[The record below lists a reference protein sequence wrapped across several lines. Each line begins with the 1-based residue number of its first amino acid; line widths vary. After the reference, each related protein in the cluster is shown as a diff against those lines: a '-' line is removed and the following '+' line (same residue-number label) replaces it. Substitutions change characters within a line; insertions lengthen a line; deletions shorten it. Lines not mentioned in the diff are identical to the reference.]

1 MTSRRC
7 ALSLKTAL
15 ATALS
20 TAVVAAALVGCSSSS
35 GSSSSDQ
42 GAAASALASAAVTG
56 APSEAA
62 SAASAPAASN
72 GVADPSIPFVNTDCA
87 VGEPV
92 PSAEPP
98 AGGTTFG
105 SVNVLIADTGVPTIS
120 IGADAQSATELGIED
135 LVEGT
140 GPAVM
145 AGDTLT
151 VNYCGVG
158 MQSRQMFD
166 SSWTR
171 GEPISFPLD
180 GLIQGWIQG
189 LPGMKVG
196 GQRLLVIPGDLGYGP
211 QGQGT
216 ILPNE
221 TLVFVV
227 ELVSIP

>member
-1 MTSRRC
+1 MTSRRLAI
-7 ALSLKTAL
+7 ALGAALL
-15 ATALS
+15 ATGL
-20 TAVVAAALVGCSSSS
+20 AACSSSN
-35 GSSSSDQ
+35 DE
-42 GAAASALASAAVTG
+42 GAAASALASAAVTAG
-56 APSEAA
+56 P
-62 SAASAPAASN
+62 SAAPASSAPALPTS
-72 GVADPSIPFVNTDCA
+72 GVTDPTIPFVTTDCA
-87 VGEPV
+87 LGEPV
-92 PSAEPP
+92 AATEPP
-98 AGGTTFG
+98 AGSTAFG
-105 SVNVLIADTGVPTIS
+105 SINVAIAVTGVPTVS
-120 IGADAQSATELGIED
+120 IGADAQNATELGISD
-135 LVEGT
+135 LAEGT
-140 GPAVM
+140 GAAVM

-151 VNYCGVG
+151 VNYCGIG
-158 MQSRQMFD
+158 LQSRQMFD

-227 ELVSIP
+227 QLVSIP

>member
-1 MTSRRC
+1 MVKNRVNR
-7 ALSLKTAL
+7 
-15 ATALS
+15 
-20 TAVVAAALVGCSSSS
+20 AV
-35 GSSSSDQ
+35 Q
-42 GAAASALASAAVTG
+42 P
-56 APSEAA
+56 APSAGASTIFILGPILGMAA
-62 SAASAPAASN
+62 TLAACGETKTPPPAPAPAVPVRVVSVAPVS
-72 GVADPSIPFVNTDCA
+72 GVTDPTIPFVTTDCA
-87 VGEPV
+87 LGEPV
-92 PSAEPP
+92 PATEPP
-98 AGGTTFG
+98 AGSTAFG
-105 SVNVLIADTGVPTIS
+105 SINVVIADTGVPTVS
-120 IGADAQSATELGIED
+120 IGADAVNATELGISD
-135 LVEGT
+135 LVEGD
-140 GPAVM
+140 GAAVM

-151 VNYCGVG
+151 VNYCGIG
-158 MQSRQMFD
+158 LQSRQMFD

-227 ELVSIP
+227 QLVSIP

>member
-1 MTSRRC
+1 MTSRRLAI
-7 ALSLKTAL
+7 ALGAALL
-15 ATALS
+15 ATGL
-20 TAVVAAALVGCSSSS
+20 AACSSSN
-35 GSSSSDQ
+35 DE
-42 GAAASALASAAVTG
+42 GAAASALASAAVTAG
-56 APSEAA
+56 P
-62 SAASAPAASN
+62 SAAPASSAPALPTS
-72 GVADPSIPFVNTDCA
+72 GVTDPSIPFVTTDCA
-87 VGEPV
+87 LGEPV
-92 PSAEPP
+92 AATEPP
-98 AGGTTFG
+98 AGSTAFG
-105 SVNVLIADTGVPTIS
+105 SINVAIADTGVPTVS
-120 IGADAQSATELGIED
+120 IGADAQNATELGISD
-135 LVEGT
+135 LAEGT
-140 GPAVM
+140 GAAVM

-151 VNYCGVG
+151 VNYCGIG
-158 MQSRQMFD
+158 LQSRQMFD

-227 ELVSIP
+227 QLVSIP

>member
-1 MTSRRC
+1 MTSRRS
-7 ALSLKTAL
+7 ALSLKIAL
-15 ATALS
+15 TSVLS
-20 TAVVAAALVGCSSSS
+20 TAVVAAALAGCSSSS

-56 APSEAA
+56 VPSQAAPA
-62 SAASAPAASN
+62 SSAPAASN
-72 GVADPSIPFVNTDCA
+72 GVTDPSIPFVTTDCA

-105 SVNVLIADTGVPTIS
+105 SVNVSIADTGVPTIS
-120 IGADAQSATELGIED
+120 IGADALNATGLGNED

>member
-1 MTSRRC
+1 MTSRRS
-7 ALSLKTAL
+7 ALSLKIAL
-15 ATALS
+15 TSALS
-20 TAVVAAALVGCSSSS
+20 TAVVAAALAGCSSSS

-56 APSEAA
+56 VPSQAAPA
-62 SAASAPAASN
+62 SSAPAASN
-72 GVADPSIPFVNTDCA
+72 GVTDPSIPFVTTDCA

-105 SVNVLIADTGVPTIS
+105 SVNVSIADTGVPTIS
-120 IGADAQSATELGIED
+120 IGADALNATELGNED

>member
-1 MTSRRC
+1 MTSRRHTIP
-7 ALSLKTAL
+7 LKTAL
-15 ATALS
+15 ITALS
-20 TAVVAAALVGCSSSS
+20 TAVLVAGLAGCSSSS

-42 GAAASALASAAVTG
+42 SAAASALASAAVTG
-56 APSEAA
+56 APSEAVP
-62 SAASAPAASN
+62 AASAPAASN
-72 GVADPSIPFVNTDCA
+72 GVTDPSIPFVTTDCA
-87 VGEPV
+87 LGEPV
-92 PSAEPP
+92 PSAEPL

-105 SVNVLIADTGVPTIS
+105 SVTVAVADTGVPTVS
-120 IGADAQSATELGIED
+120 IGADAQNATELGIED

>member
-1 MTSRRC
+1 MPGGQRARRRRF
-7 ALSLKTAL
+7 ARL
-15 ATALS
+15 ARRRL
-20 TAVVAAALVGCSSSS
+20 CRR
-35 GSSSSDQ
+35 
-42 GAAASALASAAVTG
+42 GAA
-56 APSEAA
+56 
-62 SAASAPAASN
+62 
-72 GVADPSIPFVNTDCA
+72 DPLLLQ
-87 VGEPV
+87 
-92 PSAEPP
+92 
-98 AGGTTFG
+98 FG
-105 SVNVLIADTGVPTIS
+105 RRPDDDLDEGI
-120 IGADAQSATELGIED
+120 GIEM
-135 LVEGT
+135 LAGRVAHVVEGD
-140 GPAVM
+140 GAAVM

-151 VNYCGVG
+151 VNYCGIG
-158 MQSRQMFD
+158 LQSRQMFD

-227 ELVSIP
+227 QLVSIP

>member
-1 MTSRRC
+1 MTSRRLAI
-7 ALSLKTAL
+7 ALGAALL
-15 ATALS
+15 ATGL
-20 TAVVAAALVGCSSSS
+20 AACSSSN
-35 GSSSSDQ
+35 DE
-42 GAAASALASAAVTG
+42 GAAASALASAAVTAG
-56 APSEAA
+56 P
-62 SAASAPAASN
+62 SAAPASSAPALPTS
-72 GVADPSIPFVNTDCA
+72 GVTDPTIPFVTTDCA
-87 VGEPV
+87 LGEPV
-92 PSAEPP
+92 AATEPP
-98 AGGTTFG
+98 AGSTAFG
-105 SVNVLIADTGVPTIS
+105 SVNVAIADTGVPTVS
-120 IGADAQSATELGIED
+120 IGADAQNATELGISD
-135 LVEGT
+135 LAEGT
-140 GPAVM
+140 GAAVM

-151 VNYCGVG
+151 VNYCGIG
-158 MQSRQMFD
+158 LQSRQMFD

-227 ELVSIP
+227 QLVSIP

>member
-1 MTSRRC
+1 MTSRRLAI
-7 ALSLKTAL
+7 ALGAALL
-15 ATALS
+15 ATGL
-20 TAVVAAALVGCSSSS
+20 AACSSSN
-35 GSSSSDQ
+35 DQ
-42 GAAASALASAAVTG
+42 GAAASALASAAVTSG
-56 APSEAA
+56 P
-62 SAASAPAASN
+62 SAAPASSAPALPTS
-72 GVADPSIPFVNTDCA
+72 GVTDPTIPFVTTDCA
-87 VGEPV
+87 LGEPV
-92 PSAEPP
+92 AATEPP
-98 AGGTTFG
+98 AGSTAFG
-105 SVNVLIADTGVPTIS
+105 SINVAIADTGVPTVS
-120 IGADAQSATELGIED
+120 IGADAQNATELGISD
-135 LVEGT
+135 LAEGT
-140 GPAVM
+140 GAAVM

-151 VNYCGVG
+151 VNYCGIG
-158 MQSRQMFD
+158 LQSRQMFD

-227 ELVSIP
+227 QLVSIP

>member
-1 MTSRRC
+1 MTSRRR

-15 ATALS
+15 TTFLS

-42 GAAASALASAAVTG
+42 SAAASALASAAVTG

-62 SAASAPAASN
+62 PASSAPAASN
-72 GVADPSIPFVNTDCA
+72 GVTDPSIPFVTTDCA

-92 PSAEPP
+92 PSAEAP

-105 SVNVLIADTGVPTIS
+105 SVNVLIADTGVPTIA
-120 IGADAQSATELGIED
+120 IGADAQNATELGIED

>member
-1 MTSRRC
+1 MP
-7 ALSLKTAL
+7 TAAQEKL
-15 ATALS
+15 WDYD
-20 TAVVAAALVGCSSSS
+20 AVQPGQD
-35 GSSSSDQ
+35 GSPTVVQ
-42 GAAASALASAAVTG
+42 L
-56 APSEAA
+56 
-62 SAASAPAASN
+62 
-72 GVADPSIPFVNTDCA
+72 
-87 VGEPV
+87 
-92 PSAEPP
+92 SAEH
-98 AGGTTFG
+98 
-105 SVNVLIADTGVPTIS
+105 IA
-120 IGADAQSATELGIED
+120 AYAQVAQNPDPRFHVSATNAEYGGKLAAMPTMILTYAPLMRPEIAEHQGFVALED
-135 LVEGT
+135 STTARRQTPFAKCEVCWFKPVL
-140 GPAVM
+140 

>member
-1 MTSRRC
+1 MTSRR
-7 ALSLKTAL
+7 L
-15 ATALS
+15 ATAI
-20 TAVVAAALVGCSSSS
+20 AASLGATLLATGLAACTSSN
-35 GSSSSDQ
+35 DA
-42 GAAASALASAAVTG
+42 GAAASALASAAVTAG
-56 APSEAA
+56 PSEAPA
-62 SAASAPAASN
+62 SVAPAQPVS
-72 GVADPSIPFVNTDCA
+72 GVTDPTIPFVTTDCA
-87 VGEPV
+87 LGEPV
-92 PSAEPP
+92 PATEPP
-98 AGGTTFG
+98 AGSTAFG
-105 SVNVLIADTGVPTIS
+105 SINVVIADTGVPTVS
-120 IGADAQSATELGIED
+120 IGADAVNATELGISD
-135 LVEGT
+135 LVEGD
-140 GPAVM
+140 GAAVM

-151 VNYCGVG
+151 VNYCGIG
-158 MQSRQMFD
+158 LQSRQMFD

-227 ELVSIP
+227 QLVSIP

>member
-1 MTSRRC
+1 MTSRRIAM
-7 ALSLKTAL
+7 ALG
-15 ATALS
+15 
-20 TAVVAAALVGCSSSS
+20 TAVLAAGLAGC
-35 GSSSSDQ
+35 SSSSDQ
-42 GAAASALASAAVTG
+42 GAAASALASAAVTA
-56 APSEAA
+56 APSAAAPSSPDAAAA
-62 SAASAPAASN
+62 S
-72 GVADPSIPFVNTDCA
+72 GVTDPSIPFVTTDCA

-98 AGGTTFG
+98 AGGTAFG
-105 SVNVLIADTGVPTIS
+105 SVNVAIADTGVPTVS
-120 IGADAQSATELGIED
+120 IGADAQNATELGIND

-140 GPAVM
+140 GAAVM

-151 VNYCGVG
+151 VNYCGIG
-158 MQSRQMFD
+158 MQSRTMFD